1 MSPKA
6 SILAPKNSLVP
17 VAWYLFFF
25 TEEPV
30 SDGKM
35 IAGIAVEKS
44 EACVMGA
51 GLQHFTEDPIKTA
64 RFHVVAPQNYF
75 IKSLGHDWI

>member
-17 VAWYLFFF
+17 IAWYLFFF

-30 SDGKM
+30 SDGKK
-35 IAGIAVEKS
+35 IASLAVEKS
-44 EACVMGA
+44 KPCVMGTR
-51 GLQHFTEDPIKTA
+51 LQHFTEDPIKTA
-64 RFHVVAPQNYF
+64 RFPVVAPQNYF
-75 IKSLGHDWI
+75 YKVIGT

>member
-35 IAGIAVEKS
+35 IAGISDEKS
-44 EACVMGA
+44 KLV
-51 GLQHFTEDPIKTA
+51 
-64 RFHVVAPQNYF
+64 
-75 IKSLGHDWI
+75 